1 METEV
6 EKLERKFE
14 NILSVNKSLN
24 EENRTMD
31 KIIMKLK
38 KDVERLKAIIVLSI
52 ER

>member
-6 EKLERKFE
+6 ERLERKLE